1 MNDLHKREIH
11 FRGNKLDL
19 SVCIN
24 NTTIQN
30 ERFSQISYS
39 ISLHFYFCI
48 SILVIA
54 VLGGEVAVPCNSQSA
69 LARLNS

>member
-1 MNDLHKREIH
+1 MVYTREKMH
-11 FRGNKLDL
+11 FRGNKLNL
-19 SVCIN
+19 SICIN
-24 NTTIQN
+24 NPTIQN

-48 SILVIA
+48 SILGIA
-54 VLGGEVAVPCNSQSA
+54 VLGGEVAVPYNSQSA